1 MGWIGKLIGGT
12 IGLIIGGPLG
22 AIAGAALGH
31 GVDVRRDQSGDS
43 RNLFGRPSS
52 HQQAQLTFF
61 VGAFSMLAKLA
72 KADGTVH
79 REELQEVERFISGDL
94 RLDPHSAQV
103 AREIFDTALM
113 SDEKFES
120 FANQFYDQFSHQPQ
134 ILELMI
140 DVLYRV
146 SAADGRL
153 SSEEEQLIRQAAAI
167 FHLSA
172 AFTETVKRRY
182 TYTDESAYA
191 VLGCTSSDSNEK
203 IKKAY
208 KQLVFEYHPD
218 TVAAKGLPEEFIEY
232 ANTKFREIQEAY
244 DAIRKERNM

>member
-1 MGWIGKLIGGT
+1 MGWIGKIIGGT
-12 IGLIIGGPLG
+12 IGLLVGGPIG
-22 AIAGAALGH
+22 AVAGAALGH
-31 GVDVRRDQSGDS
+31 GIDVHRDHSGRGGVLPGTAS
-43 RNLFGRPSS
+43 P

-79 REELQEVERFISGDL
+79 REELQEVERFINYDL
-94 RLDPHSAQV
+94 HLDPNSARI

-113 SDEKFES
+113 SQDRFED
-120 FANQFYDQFSHQPQ
+120 FADQFYRQFKNQPQ

-153 SSEEEQLIRQAAAI
+153 SPEEERLIRNAAEI
-167 FHLSA
+167 FNMNSTY
-172 AFTETVKRRY
+172 TETIKNRY
-182 TYTDESAYA
+182 VYTDENAYA
-191 VLGCTSSDSNEK
+191 VLGCTSSDSNEV
-203 IKKAY
+203 IKQAY
-208 KQLVFEYHPD
+208 KKLVFEYHPD
-218 TVAAKGLPEEFIEY
+218 TVAAKGLPEEFTEF

-244 DAIRKERNM
+244 EKIRKERNF